1 MYQAGLINNENK
13 WENWEW
19 DEEELTKGD
28 TSKKFFLTMEHF
40 GLSIPFLF

>member
-19 DEEELTKGD
+19 DEDEMEKGDLSKNFLLTK
-28 TSKKFFLTMEHF
+28 EHF

>member
-1 MYQAGLINNENK
+1 MYQAGLINYEVK

-19 DEEELTKGD
+19 NEEELEKGD
-28 TSKKFFLTMEHF
+28 LSKIYFLTMEHF